1 MKNYTA
7 CARGL
12 LAFSLAI
19 LVATGCVPP
28 SAPVPVEEPELPN
41 ETTPVPSPTVATAP
55 TTMPPTERVPAV
67 ERPDT
72 GDRVIPLPFESPT
85 EMAVDDLASRLG
97 VDSGDVVV
105 MDIKE
110 LEMPAADLGCPGA
123 ASGEAKETPGGMV
136 TGQEIVLAVGSSEY
150 VYRAHGWQVVACRPP
165 AELPPL
171 PKAPPPGQVGAPTET
186 ARQDLSKRLGM
197 SLEEIEVQSVKAV
210 EWPDASL
217 GCPQPGMMYAQ
228 VITPGYR
235 ILLKAGD
242 ETYEYHSDQKRAILC
257 QPEPIE

>member
-1 MKNYTA
+1 MKNYAA
-7 CARGL
+7 CACGL

-28 SAPVPVEEPELPN
+28 SAPVPVEELEMPR
-41 ETTPVPSPTVATAP
+41 ETTSIPSPTVAVPLA
-55 TTMPPTERVPAV
+55 TTPPPERVPAV
-67 ERPDT
+67 EKPET
-72 GDRVIPLPFESPT
+72 GDRAIPLPFESPT
-85 EMAVDDLASRLG
+85 EMAVHDLASRLG
-97 VDSGDVVV
+97 VDSDNVVV

-110 LEMPAADLGCPGA
+110 LEMPAADLGCPGVP
-123 ASGEAKETPGGMV
+123 SVEAKEAPGGMV
-136 TGQEIVLAVGSSEY
+136 MGQEIVLAVGGREY
-150 VYRAHGWQVVACRPP
+150 VYRAHGWKVVACRPP

-171 PKAPPPGQVGAPTET
+171 PKAPPPGQVGAPTEA
-186 ARQDLSKRLGM
+186 ARQDLSKQLGM
-197 SLEEIEVQSVKAV
+197 SLEEIEVQSVEAV

-235 ILLKAGD
+235 ILLRAGD

-257 QPEPIE
+257 QPK